1 MPLLQLESV
10 SVFSAEMMVTSYQ
23 KQYFYTETMDQA
35 KDFVRDIADT
45 VNRPFTVRL
54 DKIAHYWLLLYF
66 VFI

>member
-1 MPLLQLESV
+1 M
-10 SVFSAEMMVTSYQ
+10 FSAEMMVTSYQ
-23 KQYFYTETMDQA
+23 KQYFYTESMDQA

-54 DKIAHYWLLLYF
+54 DNIAHHWLLLYF